1 MARTTVLS
9 LALPKGRMQTAV
21 IDLMG
26 GAGIDVTL
34 PDRGYRPVVSVPW
47 LEAKLLKPQSIVEM
61 LDAGRRDV
69 GFVGADWV
77 AELDAKVVQVL
88 DTGLDPVRVVVAAP
102 RGLVQEA
109 PAPPLP
115 TRPLVVASEYPRLS
129 RAWIEKRACDD
140 RFVRS
145 YGSTEVL
152 PPDDADCIIDVTATG
167 STLHANGLQI
177 VETLMTSS
185 TRLCASRQAM
195 DDPARRQLVEDL
207 ALLLTSVLS
216 ARKRVMIELNV
227 SEEALNSVAA
237 ALPCMREPTV
247 SRLLGPDGPAGYAV
261 KAAVARDSLPQLI
274 PLLKARGGTD
284 LVISPLSQVVP

>member
-1 MARTTVLS
+1 MARIPVLN
-9 LALPKGRMQTAV
+9 LALPKGRMQAGV
-21 IDLMG
+21 VDLMA

-47 LEAKLLKPQSIVEM
+47 LDAKLLKPQSIVEM
-61 LDAGRRDV
+61 LDAGRRDI

-77 AELDAKVVQVL
+77 AELGADLVEVL
-88 DTGLDPVRVVVAAP
+88 DTGLDSVRLIVAAP
-102 RGLVQEA
+102 RSIVQAA
-109 PAPPLP
+109 PVPALP
-115 TRPLVVASEYPRLS
+115 RRALVVASEYPTLARS
-129 RAWIEKRACDD
+129 WIEQRGCGD

-152 PPDDADCIIDVTATG
+152 PPDDADCIIDVTSTG
-167 STLHANGLQI
+167 STLRANGLEI

-195 DDPARRQLVEDL
+195 EDPERRSLVEDL
-207 ALLLTSVLS
+207 ALLLRSVLS
-216 ARKRVMIELNV
+216 ARNRVMIELNV
-227 SEEALNSVAA
+227 SEDALNSVAA

-247 SRLLGPDGPAGYAV
+247 SRLLGPNGPAGYAV

-274 PLLKARGGTD
+274 PMLKARGGTD

>member
-1 MARTTVLS
+1 MAHKTGLN
-9 LALPKGRMQTAV
+9 LAIPKGRMQSGV
-21 IDLMG
+21 IDLMA

-61 LDAGRRDV
+61 LDAGRRDI

-77 AELDAKVVQVL
+77 AELEAQVIEVL
-88 DTGLDPVRVVVAAP
+88 DTGLDPVRLIVAAP
-102 RGLVQEA
+102 SGILQESGTRV
-109 PAPPLP
+109 LP
-115 TRPLVVASEYPRLS
+115 RRPLVVASEYPSLS
-129 RAWIEKRACDD
+129 RAWIERRGCDD

-167 STLHANGLQI
+167 STLRANGLEI

-185 TRLCASRQAM
+185 TRLCVSRGAM
-195 DDPARRQLVEDL
+195 DDPERRRLVEDFV
-207 ALLLTSVLS
+207 LLLTSVLN

-227 SEEALNSVAA
+227 SEGALKAVAA

-261 KAAVARDSLPQLI
+261 KAAVAREALPQLI